1 MNIFDIY
8 LEKIKKII
16 IEESKNGSLKLPD
29 NLDSINVE
37 IPPKHFDCDVSSN
50 ASMILAKINS
60 TNPIE
65 LANKFIKL
73 IKKEDVYIDKIEAV
87 KPGFIN
93 IKFNN
98 KFWIDFIKNLIKK
111 PDTYGVVN
119 GVNKKKYLIEFVSAN
134 PTGPLHVGH
143 CRGAIL
149 GDVISNILKFNKH
162 NVVKEYYVNDYGNQ
176 IISFTK
182 SVYLR
187 IREILYKETFPNN
200 DPNLYPGE
208 YIIDIANNIINEN
221 NKLDF
226 SNFEPISN
234 DLTKLSVEQSLKFV
248 KSNLNNLGIKHDNFV
263 HETDII
269 NNNEVDKSV
278 EILRKKN
285 FIYEGQIEA
294 PESEKNTNWV
304 KRNQLLF
311 KSTNFGDDKDRA
323 LQKSDK
329 TWTYFA
335 GDVAYHQNKLS
346 RGFDVLINI
355 LGADHAGYIKRITS
369 VVEAFSGNKNKIKCK
384 VSQLVKLIKDGKPFK
399 MSKRKGDYITVED
412 LIDVVG
418 KDATRFI
425 MLSRSSDVELDFD
438 FTKVKEKSKEN
449 PLYYVQYCYARICS
463 VFRNANL
470 NKNEI
475 INISNYDFNYSA
487 EEKKIFKKIS
497 EWPKCIDIAST
508 KLEPHRIPVYLFEL
522 ASEFHSLW
530 NMGKDNKNF
539 RFINEDNKIS
549 EDKIIFLKS
558 ISIVIKSGME
568 ILGVETPEQM

>member
-1 MNIFDIY
+1 M
-8 LEKIKKII
+8 
-16 IEESKNGSLKLPD
+16 ES
-29 NLDSINVE
+29 I
-37 IPPKHFDCDVSSN
+37 
-50 ASMILAKINS
+50 
-60 TNPIE
+60 
-65 LANKFIKL
+65 
-73 IKKEDVYIDKIEAV
+73 
-87 KPGFIN
+87 
-93 IKFNN
+93 
-98 KFWIDFIKNLIKK
+98 
-111 PDTYGVVN
+111 
-119 GVNKKKYLIEFVSAN
+119 KKKYLIEFVSAN